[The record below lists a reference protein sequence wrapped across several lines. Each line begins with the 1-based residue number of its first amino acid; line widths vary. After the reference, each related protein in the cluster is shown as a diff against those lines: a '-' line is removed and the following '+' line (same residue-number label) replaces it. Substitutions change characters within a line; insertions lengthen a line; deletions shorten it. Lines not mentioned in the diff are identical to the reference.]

1 MIAIFKKEFTSYF
14 SGLFGWTLL
23 SLMTFAIGL
32 LTFFMNLV
40 NTTVDLSYAIL
51 YLSNTL
57 ILFIPFVCAHTF
69 TTERIQRTEP
79 WLRSLPISPM
89 AVLLGKYLAAL
100 SLLSIPT
107 ILLLILPPILASF
120 GTVSYGSAYT
130 LIFGYFL
137 LTACLLA
144 ICALFSTLVSSKLVS
159 ILGGIGILL
168 GILALSVVS
177 SLLSVFPAVSLVLLV
192 ILFIAIGVLTVILRK
207 KVLLGISVAIL
218 PTVLLAI
225 LFIAFRRFYQISLP
239 TVFDFF
245 NCFER
250 LNDFSS
256 GRLDL
261 PSVLFY
267 LGISAACL
275 FLIPTLSAKNLWMG
289 GRKK

>member
-23 SLMTFAIGL
+23 SLMTLAIGL

-51 YLSNTL
+51 YLSNPL

-79 WLRSLPISPM
+79 WLRSLPVSPIM
-89 AVLLGKYLAAL
+89 VLLGKYLAAL

-144 ICALFSTLVSSKLVS
+144 ICALFQRLFRASSS
-159 ILGGIGILL
+159 RSSAGSAYC
-168 GILALSVVS
+168 LASSRCLSFPRFFRSFLRSHSCCS
-177 SLLSVFPAVSLVLLV
+177 SFCLSRSVF
-192 ILFIAIGVLTVILRK
+192 
-207 KVLLGISVAIL
+207 
-218 PTVLLAI
+218 
-225 LFIAFRRFYQISLP
+225 
-239 TVFDFF
+239 
-245 NCFER
+245 
-250 LNDFSS
+250 
-256 GRLDL
+256 
-261 PSVLFY
+261 
-267 LGISAACL
+267 
-275 FLIPTLSAKNLWMG
+275 
-289 GRKK
+289 